1 MITTGTRSAQQL
13 EDAKELEGMRVFVV
27 EDEGLVAMSVEDML
41 SDLGYKVAAQASS
54 LPSTSRYSRSA
65 WNG

>member
-41 SDLGYKVAAQASS
+41 SDLRRATCPRQWIKQKRED
-54 LPSTSRYSRSA
+54 LRSRSST
-65 WNG
+65 